1 MLFPSR
7 STYCCVVRSI
17 SPTKSFLSLGHSVM
31 KQVEETLQPI
41 ADDAL
46 RDDSDYIRVIEHI
59 GYRCSVPFFSSV
71 CNKLLLLCIP

>member
-1 MLFPSR
+1 
-7 STYCCVVRSI
+7 
-17 SPTKSFLSLGHSVM
+17 M